1 MICFHIRSTF
11 SSNILDFKIKVGKQK
26 FRFRYLI
33 DKQLKFALNDGT
45 SILVALS
52 FRSLSSS
59 PFIQCKFQLEIIK

>member
-33 DKQLKFALNDGT
+33 DKQLKFALNEME
-45 SILVALS
+45 LL
-52 FRSLSSS
+52 FSSHYRFVLYLRLPS
-59 PFIQCKFQLEIIK
+59 SNANFN

>member
-1 MICFHIRSTF
+1 MICFHIRSIF

-26 FRFRYLI
+26 FRYLI